1 MIDNAVNNLF
11 TLKGLKDVERCL
23 FFFFAKTRGNRILS
37 LLISLNSRAR
47 KHDQVTATIPNLAQE
62 LFNGVSFSFCKLSKK
77 FSRGDKFGQL

>member
-1 MIDNAVNNLF
+1 MHFQMIDDAVNNLF

-23 FFFFAKTRGNRILS
+23 FFSAKTRGNRILS
-37 LLISLNSRAR
+37 LLISLNLRAR

-77 FSRGDKFGQL
+77 FSRVG